1 MVGQQS
7 EKYYTDHSYL
17 KMPMRTCH
25 FGVFQ
30 KPKCMEKPLTNAI
43 FQHIY
48 PLWQSPNMNSYR
60 QMECFWELSMI
71 EITYK
76 SLISYW
82 EGTLNLTKTPVNLAT
97 FKLLYKWVL
106 FTFPKSLNKVKS

>member
-43 FQHIY
+43 FQRIY

-60 QMECFWELSMI
+60 QMTNGMLLRVKHDRN
-71 EITYK
+71 YLQK
-76 SLISYW
+76 SYFILRR
-82 EGTLNLTKTPVNLAT
+82 N
-97 FKLLYKWVL
+97 FK
-106 FTFPKSLNKVKS
+106 FD